1 MVKREFTFPSADGK
15 TAIHAVEWLPEGA
28 PRAVLQIAHGV
39 SEYVLRYE
47 DFAGYLTERG
57 FAVVGNDHLGHGLS
71 VSDGAPR
78 LYFGP
83 KGSWNW
89 VVEDM
94 EQLRKLTHRQF
105 PNLPYFLLGHSMGS
119 FLTRT
124 YLIRYPGTVDGAII
138 MGTGYMSAASTA
150 ASLAVINAECL
161 RNGESRPSAVATK
174 ASFGIYNRRFAPNR
188 TSMDWLSLNPD
199 NVDAYL
205 KDPLC
210 QGNASAG
217 LFREMLSGIRFV
229 CKEDNIRKMNHHTP
243 ILFISGA
250 KYRISIVRRRDCGP
264 GEISNT
270 DGADVLCAADPP
282 GGMLRHRRDGPH
294 LQSHPG
300 PGDGRPRHPLQPAG
314 QLSGCGLDHGNEN
327 RGPQAELSHHPR
339 RGTGIG

>member
-1 MVKREFTFPSADGK
+1 MVKREFTYPSADGK
-15 TAIHAVEWLPEGA
+15 TAIHAVEWLPEES

-47 DFAGYLTERG
+47 DFARYLTERG
-57 FAVVGNDHLGHGLS
+57 FAVVGNDHLGHGSS
-71 VSDGAPR
+71 VAAGAPR

-83 KGSWNW
+83 KGSWNR

-94 EQLRKLTHRQF
+94 EHLRKLTHRKF

-119 FLTRT
+119 FLART
-124 YLIRYPGTVDGAII
+124 YLIRYPGTVDGAVI

-150 ASLAVINAECL
+150 ASLAIISGECL
-161 RNGESRPSAVATK
+161 RNGESKPSAMATR

-188 TSMDWLSLNPD
+188 TPMDWLSLNPD

-217 LFREMLSGIRFV
+217 LFREMLSGIRFD
-229 CKEDNIRKMNHHTP
+229 CNSSNLRKMNRRTP

-250 KYRISIVRRRDCGP
+250 MDMVGDCSKGVERAAEAFRKAGMRDVTVKLYP
-264 GEISNT
+264 E
-270 DGADVLCAADPP
+270 
-282 GGMLRHRRDGPH
+282 LRHEILKEACHEQVYDDIDRW
-294 LQSHPG
+294 L
-300 PGDGRPRHPLQPAG
+300 
-314 QLSGCGLDHGNEN
+314 EN
-327 RGPQAELSHHPR
+327 KLAAIH
-339 RGTGIG
+339 